1 MVAAG
6 HGIGWLPE
14 SCVTKELSDG
24 NLVRAGSNIWATEL
38 EIRLYRPVKQRG
50 QAAEQLWAFISNQS
64 VKPRM
69 EPLPESQ
76 CDVSGVVA

>member
-50 QAAEQLWAFISNQS
+50 QAAEQLWAFFSNQLIE
-64 VKPRM
+64 PRM
-69 EPLPESQ
+69 HQLP
-76 CDVSGVVA
+76 DILTTA